1 MCSLQLGQMIVS
13 TFINTQVGS
22 PNSRYVKSFVR
33 GFRCGITAAR
43 SFCHKLQMLSATM
56 NRVPAS
62 KWDKLHGTI
71 LHTSEGNCS
80 DLRGS
85 GDYSASCGGTTKHG
99 ISSANRFRPLKR
111 EQLPARS
118 CRQGGNG

>member
-1 MCSLQLGQMIVS
+1 MGIHPPGILRLIDSRS
-13 TFINTQVGS
+13 GS
-22 PNSRYVKSFVR
+22 HNSRYVKSFVR

-80 DLRGS
+80 ATVFDV
-85 GDYSASCGGTTKHG
+85 
-99 ISSANRFRPLKR
+99 KR
-111 EQLPARS
+111 K
-118 CRQGGNG
+118 